1 MIFFETAGQARTFL
15 LLLYA
20 GFGAGALYDL
30 LALPRRRLPRFVQPA
45 LDALWCLITGCAA
58 ALALAAGG
66 EHTFRLYSLLGLV
79 CGAAVYGLGIR
90 TILRG
95 LARFF
100 RRKKGKQ
107 RNGAAA

>member
-30 LALPRRRLPRFVQPA
+30 LALPRRRLPRLIQPA
-45 LDALWCLITGCAA
+45 LDALWCLVTGGAA

-66 EHTFRLYSLLGLV
+66 EHSFRLYSLLGLA

-90 TILRG
+90 ALVRG
-95 LARFF
+95 LARLIK
-100 RRKKGKQ
+100 RMKGKA
-107 RNGAAA
+107 RNDAAQ